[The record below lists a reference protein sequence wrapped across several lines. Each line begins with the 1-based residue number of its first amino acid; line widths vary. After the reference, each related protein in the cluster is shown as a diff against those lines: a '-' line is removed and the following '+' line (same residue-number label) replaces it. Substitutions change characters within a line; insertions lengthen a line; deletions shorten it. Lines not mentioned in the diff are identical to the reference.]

1 MAGLQENDQWE
12 DEVYQLETE
21 DYAEGG
27 LNGVLNVP
35 AKQLANR
42 TLFLKNRLGT
52 DYVENK
58 TGSTNSCVLAHT
70 PVSGAATQVFINRL
84 LAIQG
89 EDYTLA
95 GKTITFTPA
104 ILADDDLRVIYRGA

>member
-1 MAGLQENDQWE
+1 MAGLQENGQWE
-12 DEVYQLETE
+12 EEVYRLETD

-27 LNGVLNVP
+27 LTGVLNIP

-42 TLFLKNRLGT
+42 TRFLRNRLGT

-58 TGSTNSCVLAHT
+58 TGATNSCVLAKT
-70 PVSGAATQVFINRL
+70 PVSGAAVMVFINRL

-89 EDYTLA
+89 DDYNLA
-95 GKTITFTPA
+95 GETITFTPA
-104 ILADDDLRVIYRGA
+104 ISADDDLRVIYRGI